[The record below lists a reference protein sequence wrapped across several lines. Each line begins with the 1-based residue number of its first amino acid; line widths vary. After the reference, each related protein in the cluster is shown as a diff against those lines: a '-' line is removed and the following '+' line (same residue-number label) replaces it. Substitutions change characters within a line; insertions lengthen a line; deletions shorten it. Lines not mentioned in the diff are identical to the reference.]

1 MTVRE
6 YRYKVESERA
16 RSESS
21 ASAVARAQT
30 GSTRL
35 SCDDPAVP
43 IRALSDVRA
52 VAATAVGL
60 LLVSL
65 VALASGG
72 SPWHASGGQDVP
84 VGVVRGLAAAA
95 GALVVGLLLLVWA
108 GTPSLEKRRRR
119 RRRLDATDLEGL
131 GASLSAAQKVAAIV
145 GGALGVFL
153 LLTLPFLIP
162 DAAAPPAAT
171 PSGPVPGGHT
181 STSGPAAHSTSTA
194 LPWLVVGSAAALLLF
209 APAAVFVRRSRA
221 RREGRAVVPD
231 AAELVGSGL
240 RRSLAD
246 LESERDPRLA
256 VQRAYARME
265 ESLGEIELSRAPD
278 ETPTEFTARVLRV
291 LGASAAAAS
300 DLTGLFEI
308 ARFSDHPMDEDDR
321 RRAIASVRRVE
332 AELASR

>member
-1 MTVRE
+1 MPVR
-6 YRYKVESERA
+6 
-16 RSESS
+16 
-21 ASAVARAQT
+21 
-30 GSTRL
+30 
-35 SCDDPAVP
+35 P
-43 IRALSDVRA
+43 LSDVRA
-52 VAATAVGL
+52 IAATAVGL

-72 SPWHASGGQDVP
+72 SPWHAGGRQDVP
-84 VGVVRGLAAAA
+84 VGVVSALAAAA
-95 GALVVGLLLLVWA
+95 GALVVGSLLLVWV
-108 GTPSLEKRRRR
+108 GTPSVERRRRR
-119 RRRLDATDLEGL
+119 RRRLGTKDLEEL
-131 GASLSAAQKVAAIV
+131 GASLSAAGKAAAIV
-145 GGALGVFL
+145 GGAIGLFL
-153 LLTLPFLIP
+153 LLVLPFLVP
-162 DAAAPPAAT
+162 DAATTT
-171 PSGPVPGGHT
+171 PPGGT
-181 STSGPAAHSTSTA
+181 PGSAVPRGDASSSAPAGHATSTA
-194 LPWLVVGSAAALLLF
+194 LTWLVVGSAAALLLV
-209 APAAVFVRRSRA
+209 APAAVFVRRRRA
-221 RREGRAVVPD
+221 RRERRAVVPD
-231 AAELVGSGL
+231 AAARVGSDL

-332 AELASR
+332 AEVAPR